1 MKFAYHT
8 NTWGGVWGHPAGV
21 TSVKDLF
28 YLSNG
33 STDEAAADIAAAGYE
48 GLELFDGNLMRFA
61 DRKDDFRA
69 LLAQNKLKLVA
80 VYSGGNY
87 IYDDVLADELWRVEQ
102 AAALA
107 AEFGAEHLVV
117 GGGARRSGG
126 PRDEDYKTLARSLD
140 KVADVAEEHGLK
152 AHFHP
157 HLGTIAE
164 APEQIARVFE
174 HSRIGFCPDTAHLA
188 AGGGDPVALIKRYA
202 ERISYVHLKD
212 WRADPFAFLPLG
224 HGGLDFA
231 GIMQALKEADFDG
244 WITVELDSYEDAPGK
259 GAAISLKYLE
269 SL

>member
-21 TSVKDLF
+21 TSIKDLF

-33 STDEAAADIAAAGYE
+33 STDEAAADIAAAGYK
-48 GLELFDGNLMRFA
+48 GLELFDGNLMGFA
-61 DRKDDFRA
+61 DRKNDFRA
-69 LLAQNKLKLVA
+69 LLERHNLKLVA

-87 IYDDVLADELWRVEQ
+87 IFEDVLDDELWRAQQ

-117 GGGARRSGG
+117 GGGAQRAGG
-126 PRDEDYKTLARSLD
+126 IREEDYTSLARNLD
-140 KVADVAEEHGLK
+140 KVADLAERHGLT

-164 APEQIARVFE
+164 TPEQIARIFD
-174 HSRIGFCPDTAHLA
+174 HSRIQFCPDTAHLA
-188 AGGGDPVALIKRYA
+188 AGGGDPVALIKQYA

-224 HGGLDFA
+224 QGELNFA
-231 GIMQALKEADFDG
+231 DMMQALKEADFDG
-244 WITVELDSYEDAPGK
+244 WITTELDSYEGAPGE
-259 GAAISLKYLE
+259 GAAISRKYLDT
-269 SL
+269 L

>member
-33 STDEAAADIAAAGYE
+33 STDEAVADIAAAGYE
-48 GLELFDGNLMRFA
+48 GIELFDGNLMQFA
-61 DRKDDFRA
+61 TRKDDFHA
-69 LLAQNKLKLVA
+69 LLERHKLKLVA

-87 IYDDVLADELWRVEQ
+87 IFDDVLDDELWRVQQ

-117 GGGARRSGG
+117 GGGALRAGG
-126 PRDEDYKTLARSLD
+126 PRDEDYKTLARTLD
-140 KVADVAEEHGLK
+140 RVADVAEGHGLT

-164 APEQIARVFE
+164 APELIARVLDR
-174 HSRIGFCPDTAHLA
+174 SRLQFCPDTAHLA
-188 AGGGDPVALIKRYA
+188 AGGGDPVALIRQYA
-202 ERISYVHLKD
+202 DRISYVHLKD

-224 HGGLDFA
+224 HGELDFA
-231 GIMQALKEADFDG
+231 GMMQALKEASFDG
-244 WITVELDSYEDAPGK
+244 WITVELDSYEGAPGE
-259 GAAISLKYLE
+259 GAAISRKYLDT
-269 SL
+269 L